1 MKVPVPNQTEVRGIL
16 QVSYISH
23 RYLNMGLE
31 VERKKK
37 SRNGDTETNSKSL
50 AFCSIIN
57 GEYVEQK
64 SGPF

>member
-1 MKVPVPNQTEVRGIL
+1 M
-16 QVSYISH
+16 
-23 RYLNMGLE
+23 LE
-31 VERKKK
+31 STWIESAFFSFLAHSRAQLYMLREKKK
-37 SRNGDTETNSKSL
+37 SINGDTETNSKSL

>member
-1 MKVPVPNQTEVRGIL
+1 
-16 QVSYISH
+16 
-23 RYLNMGLE
+23 MGLE

-37 SRNGDTETNSKSL
+37 SRNGDMETNSKSL
-50 AFCSIIN
+50 DFCSIIN